1 MCGVEHRSNNSH
13 ERHEV
18 LVGRLEERVQQ
29 IAVKLNEQYA
39 PMLACRKKPEL
50 VTPDGQLN
58 MRAFMRAKFD
68 GPYEKEER
76 HGGENSIQF
85 DEGMVRNHELSFSG
99 ALDARTQGRY
109 GTKDPDAIVK
119 AWKNES
125 RGKDGPLAEKAMLHL
140 FHKCFNGDFLVVR
153 ASMYDD
159 YVNGTDM
166 LVVDMKT
173 GHVLCT
179 FDDVVGAEDYIRYK
193 HKLEHQREQI
203 ARRDG
208 AFVKY
213 GLNVR
218 VNDAGEKELVR
229 TKLSAVH
236 GYTVRL
242 DRQELHDFLS
252 ACDMDSDDLAPA
264 ELQMMERLLRDF
276 AEQER
281 VHTVDTSQES
291 ESRMTPLAEAFHA
304 LRTHSGQKS
313 SR

>member
-1 MCGVEHRSNNSH
+1 MQEGMYGVEHRPNNSH
-13 ERHEV
+13 ERHEA
-18 LVGRLEERVQQ
+18 LVGRLEERVRR
-29 IAVKLNEQYA
+29 IATKLNEQYS

-50 VTPDGQLN
+50 VTSDGQLN

-76 HGGENSIQF
+76 NGGEDSIQF
-85 DEGMVRNHELSFSG
+85 DESMVRIRELSFSG
-99 ALDARTQGRY
+99 ALDAGTQERY
-109 GTKDPDAIVK
+109 GTKDPDAIIA

-140 FHKCFNGDFLVVR
+140 FHKCFNGEFLVVR
-153 ASMYDD
+153 ASTYDD
-159 YVNGTDM
+159 YVNGADM

-179 FDDVVGAEDYIRYK
+179 FDEIVGTENDARYK
-193 HKLEHQREQI
+193 HKLERQREQVT
-203 ARRDG
+203 RRDG

-218 VNDAGEKELVR
+218 VDDAGEKELVR

-242 DRQELHDFLS
+242 ERGELHDFLS

-264 ELQMMERLLRDF
+264 ESQMMERLLRDF
-276 AEQER
+276 TEQER
-281 VHTVDTSQES
+281 VRNVDISQEAQ
-291 ESRMTPLAEAFHA
+291 SRITPLAEAFHA
-304 LRTHSGQKS
+304 RKARTI
-313 SR
+313 